1 MHTGQ
6 IYFADFETVTK
17 DTNYFKE
24 KNDTRVLLW
33 VIKDFYGNNEQL
45 GTNIKSFLDYF
56 IFNKKQNKKFFV
68 YFHNLNWD
76 GDFILKWLAK
86 NNYKAFNN
94 FEWKKNKEPKTFA
107 FVRQTRQIYQ
117 IKLKL
122 KNSRNKLIEI
132 VFMCSYKILSSS
144 VESLGKNFNIEKHNE
159 ETRDVNFYNQEP
171 RNNINEYPTQF
182 IEYAKRDVEIIR
194 LAFISFKENLQSI
207 IDSQWFLSN
216 VNLEKYYTIG
226 SIAYQLQK
234 QYVEHNSINQP
245 EIIEGFKIDYK
256 THQLASKFYFGGL
269 TQFNPNIQNE
279 VIECEN
285 GGAFDVNSMY
295 PFNMTKKLPYGPLN
309 DFNDSI
315 PDGEF
320 LEYWEMEIESAISK
334 NGIFLCLINW
344 NKINDEKIHS
354 KNRYV
359 ASLFNFKCFYLKEE
373 FVKLKM
379 FYDFTGVKIIKRY
392 WAKCSNFLNQY
403 VNDFYELKKKYSQLK
418 QPANSLTY
426 KILLNASYGKHATRT
441 DFKELFIL
449 ENENELN
456 SLINLESVKI
466 NKKHYK
472 LNECSD
478 LVKLEN
484 QIIVSA
490 NCLDIKSGNDYF
502 NKLIAATIT
511 AYSRMTL
518 YDAVVALGEE
528 NFLYCDTDSVY
539 VRNDKLKSNIEL
551 DPYDL
556 GKWDVQAKFKYFI
569 TKGAKAYLYADDKD
583 FTVNAKARHSGVNTR
598 WLKNNLSDRLFKE
611 NELTLELANLKIE
624 SCASGLV
631 LVWKDYTSKK
641 RLN

>member
-1 MHTGQ
+1 MHNGQ

-17 DTNYFKE
+17 DTKYFKE

-33 VIKDFYGNNEQL
+33 VVKDYYGNNEQL
-45 GTNIKSFLDYF
+45 GTNIKTFLDYF

-86 NNYKAFNN
+86 NNFKAFNN
-94 FEWKKNKEPKTFA
+94 FEWKEIKKDKSFC
-107 FVRQTRQIYQ
+107 FVRQSRQIYQ

-122 KNSRNKLIEI
+122 LNSSNRIIEI

-159 ETRDVNFYNQEP
+159 QTRDINFYNQEP
-171 RNNINEYPTQF
+171 RNHVNDYPTQF
-182 IEYAKRDVEIIR
+182 LEYAKRDVEIIR
-194 LAFISFKENLQSI
+194 LAFIAFKENLQSI
-207 IDSQWFLSN
+207 IDSKWFLSN

-234 QYVEHNSINQP
+234 QYVEHYSINQP
-245 EIIEGFKIDYK
+245 EIIEGFKIDYQ

-279 VIECEN
+279 VVECEN

-295 PFNMTKKLPYGPLN
+295 PFNMTKTLPYGTLN
-309 DFNDSI
+309 DFNDCV
-315 PDGEF
+315 PDGDF
-320 LEYWEMEIESAISK
+320 LEYWELEIESAISK
-334 NGIFLCLINW
+334 NGIFICLLNW

-359 ASLFNFKCFYLKEE
+359 GSLFNFKCFYLKEE
-373 FVKLKM
+373 FEKLKM
-379 FYDFTGVKIIKRY
+379 FYDFEGVKIVKRY
-392 WAKCSNFLNQY
+392 WAKCSNFLDQY

-418 QPANSLTY
+418 EPANTLTY

-449 ENENELN
+449 KNENELN
-456 SLINLESVKI
+456 NLINLESVKI
-466 NKKHYK
+466 NKRHYK

-490 NCLDIKSGNDYF
+490 DCLDIKSGNKYY
-502 NKLIAATIT
+502 NKLVAATIT

-539 VRNDKLKSNIEL
+539 VRTDKLKSNIEL

-569 TKGAKAYLYADDKD
+569 TKGAKAYLYADDKE
-583 FTVNAKARHSGVNTR
+583 FTINAKARHSGVNTK

-631 LVWKDYTSKK
+631 LVWKDYQSKK